1 MSNRVSA
8 NTKKIESVSLKNY
21 TSSNVYTFPYDGY
34 VTVSSEQNTSGY
46 IRIILLDP
54 KGGILGYKYMNITNS
69 YQCESIYVK
78 KGMTFYVFEVN
89 VSKDYFVYFN
99 PIL

>member
-1 MSNRVSA
+1 MYNRVNA
-8 NTKKIESVSLKNY
+8 NTNKIESVSLKDY

-34 VTVSSEQNTSGY
+34 ITVSSEQNTSGH
-46 IRIILLDP
+46 IRLKLLDP
-54 KGGILGYKYMNITNS
+54 KGRILGYKYMNITNG

-78 KGMTFYVFEVN
+78 KGMTFYVYEAN